1 MRARVPRAI
10 ARELMEGQ
18 PIWGSLDALAWL
30 RPGDYLPLL
39 AVLWRAP
46 RLSEHFTG
54 EPPAGHALLDGGRER
69 GVLVKGFETGA
80 ALYRM
85 LGFHDTDVGRREQR
99 LLESLQRI
107 SFIRP
112 RLGLPRVWEQPTA
125 RRRGGRRRMIGV
137 PYDRDAPARP
147 IPAVLEGRAAARR
160 VWWVGEGVRR
170 AARPL
175 LARASPAA
183 VARPAATERSATP
196 EPARAPAR
204 PRAPPLAAELVGAF

>member
-10 ARELMEGQ
+10 ARELVEGQ

-39 AVLWRAP
+39 AMLWRAP

-54 EPPAGHALLDGGRER
+54 EPAAGHALLDGGREG
-69 GVLVKGFETGA
+69 GVLVKGFEAGA

-85 LGFHDTDVGRREQR
+85 LGFHDRDVGRREQR

-107 SFIRP
+107 SFIQP
-112 RLGLPRVWEQPTA
+112 RLGLPRVWEQATQ

-137 PYDRDAPARP
+137 SYDRDAPASP
-147 IPAVLEGRAAARR
+147 IPAVLEGQAAPRR
-160 VWWVGEGVRR
+160 IWWIGEGVRR
-170 AARPL
+170 AARRL
-175 LARASPAA
+175 LSR
-183 VARPAATERSATP
+183 ARPAPAAPPAAAGAVSGAP
-196 EPARAPAR
+196 EPAGGPAR
-204 PRAPPLAAELVGAF
+204 PRAPPLAAE